1 MHRVMPFALLVLVV
15 AAVAGSAIAADDR
28 KGREVYDL
36 HCAGCHGPD
45 GVSMDPMTPSFA
57 DGDALFLMDAE
68 LMQRISD
75 GKDTMPSFRGILSA
89 EDMRDVIAYI
99 RTF

>member
-1 MHRVMPFALLVLVV
+1 MSRIVVIALLFLVAV
-15 AAVAGSAIAADDR
+15 AVAGSAFAADDR

-36 HCAGCHGPD
+36 HCAACHGHD
-45 GVSMDPMTPSFA
+45 GVSMDPMIPSFA
-57 DGDALFLMDAE
+57 DGEALFLMDAE
-68 LMQRISD
+68 LLQRISD

-89 EDMRDVIAYI
+89 EEMRDVIAYI